1 MGKMM
6 NRKSLRLFA
15 ENRDHK
21 SGFDIYLGYPGGER
35 EYVRTNRHNGLLY
48 GIMKGGV
55 KVEDL
60 SRWLT
65 GDAKLACVGD
75 RKSRS
80 KSAAHVEG
88 SIRQLLKTVN
98 EMMTEKEYDTISL
111 SSLAAKSRAREH
123 AVKEF

>member
-35 EYVRTNRHNGLLY
+35 EYVRSNRHNGLLY
-48 GIMKGGV
+48 GVMKDGV

-60 SRWLT
+60 NRWLT

>member
-1 MGKMM
+1 
-6 NRKSLRLFA
+6 
-15 ENRDHK
+15 
-21 SGFDIYLGYPGGER
+21 
-35 EYVRTNRHNGLLY
+35 
-48 GIMKGGV
+48 MKGGV

-80 KSAAHVEG
+80 KSAAHIEG

-98 EMMTEKEYDTISL
+98 EMVTEKEYASISL
-111 SSLAAKSRAREH
+111 SSLAAKARVREH
-123 AVKEF
+123 CDYEM

>member
-1 MGKMM
+1 MEKMI

-15 ENRDHK
+15 ENRDHRP
-21 SGFDIYLGYPGGER
+21 GFDIYLGYPGGER

-88 SIRQLLKTVN
+88 SIRQLLKMLN
-98 EMMTEKEYDTISL
+98 ELVAEKEYDTISL
-111 SSLAAKSRAREH
+111 SSLAAKAKMQERSDYEM
-123 AVKEF
+123 

>member
-1 MGKMM
+1 
-6 NRKSLRLFA
+6 
-15 ENRDHK
+15 
-21 SGFDIYLGYPGGER
+21 
-35 EYVRTNRHNGLLY
+35 
-48 GIMKGGV
+48 MKDGV

-60 SRWLT
+60 NRWLT
-65 GDAKLACVGD
+65 GDAKLAYVGD

>member
-35 EYVRTNRHNGLLY
+35 EYVLSNRHNGLLY
-48 GIMKGGV
+48 GVMKDGV

-60 SRWLT
+60 NRWLT